1 MLAICRIRSKRLLI
15 FFVNGNKLFLMY
27 ISNLEMS
34 KHVPSSGFIKY
45 IYTTSAIIT
54 STLLVVK
61 FEVNYYAVWMS
72 ETKSLCKFLKT
83 ILFFF

>member
-1 MLAICRIRSKRLLI
+1 
-15 FFVNGNKLFLMY
+15 
-27 ISNLEMS
+27 MS

-45 IYTTSAIIT
+45 IYTKSAIIT

-83 ILFFF
+83 ILSFF